1 MSAYT
6 NKTNS
11 RHMRRGPGFRAAVI
25 TSVLAAAA
33 LVLLLPQ
40 PAYAAAPWDIK
51 GAVEEAIKGWLLDG
65 ACGFF
70 NMYNGLV
77 SAIGDNGILTAP
89 FSSLLGE
96 SVYSIT
102 VTVHQTAVVPL
113 AESILALFMLV
124 QLIKIS
130 QRMDATATLPA
141 IKDIVFLAV
150 TYVLLHWFIIH
161 SLDIVQAI
169 YQMVVDNIMPVVGSV
184 GKEGAFLGE
193 SISTENFDLSKVTFG
208 GCFTTL
214 IVAILCA
221 FTGIVAYVV
230 AFVVA
235 YARAWQIYVMA
246 AFSSIPMA
254 LLGFDETRQM
264 GVGFLKNFAA
274 AALAGAI
281 MLFLLVAFPHILAS
295 LTSQMGSDNILAL
308 AAGEVAIDALQGVL
322 MWLGCSFLLVFG
334 LIKSGAWAKEIL
346 GS

>member
-1 MSAYT
+1 MATRSD
-6 NKTNS
+6 KTKG
-11 RHMRRGPGFRAAVI
+11 RRRRRGPGFRVAVV
-25 TSVLAAAA
+25 TVALAIAPM
-33 LVLLLPQ
+33 LLLPQ
-40 PAYAAAPWDIK
+40 PAYAAAPWDLK

-70 NMYNGLV
+70 NMYNGLIG
-77 SAIGDNGILTAP
+77 AIGDNGILTAP
-89 FSSLLGE
+89 FTSLLGE

-102 VTVHQTAVVPL
+102 VTVHQTAVVPI

-141 IKDIVFLAV
+141 VKDIVFLAV
-150 TYVLLHWFIIH
+150 TYVLLHWFIVH

-169 YQMVVDNIMPVVGSV
+169 YQMVVDDVLPVIGSA
-184 GKEGAFLGE
+184 GKGGSFLGE
-193 SISTENFDLSKVTFG
+193 GISTESFDLSKVTFG
-208 GCFTTL
+208 GCFVTL

-221 FTGIVAYVV
+221 ITGIIAYVV

-295 LTSQMGSDNILAL
+295 LTSQVGSDNILAL
-308 AAGEVAIDALQGVL
+308 AAGEVAVDALQGVL

-334 LIKSGAWAKEIL
+334 LIKSGAWAKEVL

>member
-1 MSAYT
+1 
-6 NKTNS
+6 
-11 RHMRRGPGFRAAVI
+11 MRRGPGFRAAVI

-40 PAYAAAPWDIK
+40 PAYAAAPWDLK

-161 SLDIVQAI
+161 SLDIVQAV
-169 YQMVVDNIMPVVGSV
+169 YQMVVDNIIPVIGSV
-184 GKEGAFLGE
+184 GKKGSFLGE
-193 SISTENFDLSKVTFG
+193 GISTENFDLSKVTFG

-221 FTGIVAYVV
+221 IT
-230 AFVVA
+230 
-235 YARAWQIYVMA
+235 AWQIYVMA

-295 LTSQMGSDNILAL
+295 LTSQVGSDNILAL